1 MAAARLQLVVIVVN
15 GEDYNSKTALSVCL
29 SVCLSVLRNLRAYFG
44 SNFHGRHDLG
54 KGSNDHSFSIING

>member
-15 GEDYNSKTALSVCL
+15 GEDYNSKTAL